1 MTKTGSSSEFSGHH
15 QCIERTR
22 NQHIYDEVLTE
33 VVPIVP
39 FVGTIRVEEETSAA
53 LLDVINKDTD
63 EVIPNESI
71 VASIELVLT
80 APEDHNLD
88 IGIIQVEEETAKEL
102 GVQVVTEV
110 PPELYTGP
118 TEAINILA
126 DETVVQEAEGKLSK
140 DPVAF
145 KAIKIKQSF
154 SDPAFF
160 TNRTDKYSVFDLC
173 EVDYLREDTLPTVAV
188 EAEA

>member
-1 MTKTGSSSEFSGHH
+1 MTKTGSSSEFSEHH
-15 QCIERTR
+15 QCVERTR

-33 VVPIVP
+33 VIPIVP
-39 FVGTIRVEEETSAA
+39 FVDTIRVEEDTSAA

-63 EVIPNESI
+63 EVTPNESI

-110 PPELYTGP
+110 SPELNTGP

-154 SDPAFF
+154 SDPALLIELTSILSSICAKLTTFV
-160 TNRTDKYSVFDLC
+160 KIHC
-173 EVDYLREDTLPTVAV
+173 QP
-188 EAEA
+188 